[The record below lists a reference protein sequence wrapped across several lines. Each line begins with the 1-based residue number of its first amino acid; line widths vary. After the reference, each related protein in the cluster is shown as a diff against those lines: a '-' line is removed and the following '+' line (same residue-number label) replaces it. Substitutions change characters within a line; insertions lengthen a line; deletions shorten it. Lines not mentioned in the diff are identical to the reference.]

1 MKDAALM
8 GVVMQEK
15 PKEEQ
20 CEVFDSNWEIV
31 MMFIRLQTQ
40 WTTSMNGVI
49 GLKYEVLE
57 WLCRIYL
64 IEDQT
69 SMLEGIQV
77 MEAAALKILNK
88 QD

>member
-1 MKDAALM
+1 M

>member
-1 MKDAALM
+1 M

-31 MMFIRLQTQ
+31 MMFVRLQTQ